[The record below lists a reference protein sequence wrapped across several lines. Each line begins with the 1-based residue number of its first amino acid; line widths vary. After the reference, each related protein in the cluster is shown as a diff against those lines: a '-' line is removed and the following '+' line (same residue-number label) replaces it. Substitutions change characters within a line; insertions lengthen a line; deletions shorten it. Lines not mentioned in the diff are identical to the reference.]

1 MADAISLS
9 MNVQL
14 LRKGGQGLSGEMFM
28 AWFVGLLALTLWGV
42 FTPYL
47 ALEQARQLAFCLTG
61 LFVGY
66 SLSRVERIRHRVSLA
81 KDLHWHGAHGSVA

>member
-1 MADAISLS
+1 
-9 MNVQL
+9 MNVQFL
-14 LRKGGQGLSGEMFM
+14 HGKAELGLSGEILM
-28 AWFVGLLALTLWGV
+28 AWAVGLFTLTLWMA

-66 SLSRVERIRHRVSLA
+66 SLSRVERIRHKVALV
-81 KDLHWHGAHGSVA
+81 KELHLHGIHGSAA